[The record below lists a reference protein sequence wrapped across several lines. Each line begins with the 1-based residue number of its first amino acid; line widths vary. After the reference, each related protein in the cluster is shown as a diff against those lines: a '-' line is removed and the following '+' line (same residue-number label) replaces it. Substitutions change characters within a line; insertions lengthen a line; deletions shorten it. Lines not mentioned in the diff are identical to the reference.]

1 MNRFV
6 LVGVLTGV
14 AGAAGAAGVTAYKMT
29 STDEYAEVL
38 RVTPLVA
45 AIETPNGDNA
55 QGDISEHAWGYSVR
69 YRMGRETGNVRLDHD
84 PGNRIPVHD
93 GRLVVSDD
101 RAIEVGPVPGTQ

>member
-45 AIETPNGDNA
+45 AIERDNA
-55 QGDISEHAWGYSVR
+55 QGDISEHTWGYSVR
-69 YRMGRETGNVRLDHD
+69 YRIGGETGNVRLDHD